1 MYELKRSNPL
11 IGMTGRYL
19 GWNHRKYFG
28 KILGLGVVNTWV
40 GITVNTSVD
49 TWVGMTGNTWGGIT
63 GNTSVDTCRPISRV
77 SHRFRTFPKNKGRFT
92 DILTGM
98 IGDLYLIDWDT
109 IVMYIY

>member
-63 GNTSVDTCRPISRV
+63 GNTS
-77 SHRFRTFPKNKGRFT
+77 GR
-92 DILTGM
+92 
-98 IGDLYLIDWDT
+98 YLGWNDWK
-109 IVMYIY
+109 YLGWGW